1 MSMVS
6 RALYVWAMLP
16 TVVMAAEGAV
26 NSGLDLQSALWQG
39 GIGAVFAGVAVK
51 MLLVLYQDKER
62 NTNTHHTE
70 LLEVIRAQIAVNKDL
85 IDSNRQLITK
95 MQEIHAVV
103 LENRTIF
110 QRHVT
115 KEIQI

>member
-1 MSMVS
+1 MR

-16 TVVMAAEGAV
+16 TAVIAAEGAV
-26 NSGLDLQSALWQG
+26 TNGFDLQSALLQG

-51 MLLVLYQDKER
+51 MLLVLYQDKEK
-62 NTNTHHTE
+62 NTASHHNE

-85 IDSNRQLITK
+85 IDSNLRLITK
-95 MQEIHAVV
+95 MQEIHTVV

>member
-1 MSMVS
+1 MSMAR
-6 RALYVWAMLP
+6 RALYVWATLP
-16 TVVMAAEGAV
+16 TVVMAAEGAA
-26 NSGLDLQSALWQG
+26 NGGFDLQQVLWQG

-51 MLLVLYQDKER
+51 MLLVLYQDKEK

-85 IDSNRQLITK
+85 IASNLQLITK
-95 MQEIHAVV
+95 MQEIHTVV

>member
-1 MSMVS
+1 MSMA
-6 RALYVWAMLP
+6 RKALYVWAVLP

-26 NSGLDLQSALWQG
+26 SNGFDLQQVLWQG

-70 LLEVIRAQIAVNKDL
+70 LLEVIKAQIAVNKDL
-85 IDSNRQLITK
+85 IASNLQLIVK
-95 MQEIHAVV
+95 MQEIHNVV

-110 QRHVT
+110 QKHVT
-115 KEIQI
+115 REIEI

>member
-1 MSMVS
+1 MSMTS
-6 RALYVWAMLP
+6 RALYVWAMVP
-16 TVVMAAEGAV
+16 SVVMAAEGAV
-26 NSGLDLQSALWQG
+26 SNGLDLQSALWQG

-62 NTNTHHTE
+62 NASTHHTE

-85 IDSNRQLITK
+85 IATNLQLITK
-95 MQEIHAVV
+95 MQEIHTVV

>member
-1 MSMVS
+1 MR

-16 TVVMAAEGAV
+16 TVVMAAEGV
-26 NSGLDLQSALWQG
+26 VTNGFDMQSALLQG

-62 NTNTHHTE
+62 NANTHHTE
-70 LLEVIRAQIAVNKDL
+70 LLGVIKAQIDVNKDL
-85 IDSNRQLITK
+85 IESNRHLITK